1 LNMQKKTIFLVLI
14 CFGIGLIFSLFFSIL
29 KRERS
34 QSQQTITKT
43 AQQRKTTE
51 KANRIICVSPGITEI
66 VFALGCGD
74 RVVGVSHF
82 STYPPEVKEKAKIGG
97 LINPNRER
105 IIKLKPDLLI
115 TQGKHE
121 SVAKLC
127 RELGI
132 RFISIR
138 IDRLRDIPDAIILLG
153 RELKVEELAVQLVKK
168 IRDDLA
174 FIQSRTAERPARK
187 IFLCLGHTPG
197 DLTGLMTTG
206 PGTFLHELI
215 EIAGGENIF
224 SDAAGLY
231 PQISK
236 ESLLKRQPDVI
247 IEVCPKD
254 LSEEKLKL
262 LKNDWKRLP
271 SLPAV
276 RMNHIYFL
284 SDDFIQIP
292 GIRIAQTALRFAAI
306 IHPEALN
313 E

>member
-1 LNMQKKTIFLVLI
+1 MTSML
-14 CFGIGLIFSLFFSIL
+14 
-29 KRERS
+29 
-34 QSQQTITKT
+34 SQQG
-43 AQQRKTTE
+43 KTTE

-82 STYPPEVKEKAKIGG
+82 STYPPEVKVKAKIGG

-105 IIKLKPDLLI
+105 IITLKPDLLI

-121 SVAKLC
+121 SIAKFC
-127 RELGI
+127 RELSI
-132 RFISIR
+132 RFLSIK
-138 IDRLRDIPDAIILLG
+138 IDTLKDIPDAIILLG
-153 RELKVEELAVQLVKK
+153 RELNVEERAVQLVKK
-168 IRDDLA
+168 LKDDLA
-174 FIQSRTAERPARK
+174 AVRSRTAERPAKK

-197 DLTGLMTTG
+197 DLTGVMTTG

-215 EIAGGENIF
+215 EIAGGKNIF
-224 SDAAGLY
+224 SDTAGLY

-236 ESLLKRQPDVI
+236 ESLLKRQPEVI
-247 IEVCPKD
+247 IEVCHKD

-262 LKNDWKRLP
+262 LKNDWERLP

-276 RMNHIYFL
+276 RTRNVYFL

-292 GIRIAQTALRFAAI
+292 GIRIAQTALRFAEI